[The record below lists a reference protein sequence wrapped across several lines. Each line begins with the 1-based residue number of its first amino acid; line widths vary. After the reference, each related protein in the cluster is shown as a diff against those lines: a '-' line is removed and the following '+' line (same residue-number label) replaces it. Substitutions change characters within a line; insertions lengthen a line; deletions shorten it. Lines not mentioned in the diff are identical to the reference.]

1 MIYRPVVTD
10 AHIANAL
17 RIAQTK
23 QNNTGDQVKY
33 QSKAVRLVE
42 YKVRQKQQVV
52 EAKDIEDILDS
63 MYPRGTWRLCE
74 TLLPS
79 DHGEH
84 GDHLLRFGDLLEKGS
99 LPGSC
104 FHVPRLFAL
113 HHNNSLKNWDFNLDA
128 VHFYSI

>member
-1 MIYRPVVTD
+1 MQVKMGIQASMIYRPVVTD

-42 YKVRQKQQVV
+42 YKVRQKQQMV

-63 MYPRGTWRLCE
+63 MYPRGTWRL
-74 TLLPS
+74 
-79 DHGEH
+79 
-84 GDHLLRFGDLLEKGS
+84 
-99 LPGSC
+99 
-104 FHVPRLFAL
+104 
-113 HHNNSLKNWDFNLDA
+113 
-128 VHFYSI
+128 

>member
-42 YKVRQKQQVV
+42 YKVRQKQQMV

-63 MYPRGTWRLCE
+63 MYPRGTWKL
-74 TLLPS
+74 
-79 DHGEH
+79 
-84 GDHLLRFGDLLEKGS
+84 
-99 LPGSC
+99 
-104 FHVPRLFAL
+104 
-113 HHNNSLKNWDFNLDA
+113 
-128 VHFYSI
+128 

>member
-42 YKVRQKQQVV
+42 YKVRQKQQMV
-52 EAKDIEDILDS
+52 EAKDIEDILNS
-63 MYPRGTWRLCE
+63 MYPRGTWRL
-74 TLLPS
+74 
-79 DHGEH
+79 
-84 GDHLLRFGDLLEKGS
+84 
-99 LPGSC
+99 
-104 FHVPRLFAL
+104 
-113 HHNNSLKNWDFNLDA
+113 
-128 VHFYSI
+128 

>member
-42 YKVRQKQQVV
+42 YKVRQKQQMV

-63 MYPRGTWRLCE
+63 MYPRGTWRL
-74 TLLPS
+74 
-79 DHGEH
+79 
-84 GDHLLRFGDLLEKGS
+84 
-99 LPGSC
+99 
-104 FHVPRLFAL
+104 
-113 HHNNSLKNWDFNLDA
+113 
-128 VHFYSI
+128 

>member
-1 MIYRPVVTD
+1 MGIQASMIYRPVVTD

-42 YKVRQKQQVV
+42 YKVRQKQQMV

-63 MYPRGTWRLCE
+63 MYPRGTWKL
-74 TLLPS
+74 
-79 DHGEH
+79 
-84 GDHLLRFGDLLEKGS
+84 
-99 LPGSC
+99 
-104 FHVPRLFAL
+104 
-113 HHNNSLKNWDFNLDA
+113 
-128 VHFYSI
+128 

>member
-63 MYPRGTWRLCE
+63 MYPRGTWRL
-74 TLLPS
+74 
-79 DHGEH
+79 
-84 GDHLLRFGDLLEKGS
+84 
-99 LPGSC
+99 
-104 FHVPRLFAL
+104 
-113 HHNNSLKNWDFNLDA
+113 
-128 VHFYSI
+128 

>member
-1 MIYRPVVTD
+1 MDPDEGGSVGTFRDFLVFKNSVTCTVMGIQASMIYRPVVTD

-42 YKVRQKQQVV
+42 YKVRQKQQMV

-63 MYPRGTWRLCE
+63 MYPRGTWRL
-74 TLLPS
+74 
-79 DHGEH
+79 
-84 GDHLLRFGDLLEKGS
+84 
-99 LPGSC
+99 
-104 FHVPRLFAL
+104 
-113 HHNNSLKNWDFNLDA
+113 
-128 VHFYSI
+128 

>member
-1 MIYRPVVTD
+1 MDPRPSKPLGAFRHGVVFKNSVTCTAMGIQASMIYRPVVTD

-42 YKVRQKQQVV
+42 YKVRQKQQMV

-63 MYPRGTWRLCE
+63 MYPRGTWRL
-74 TLLPS
+74 
-79 DHGEH
+79 
-84 GDHLLRFGDLLEKGS
+84 
-99 LPGSC
+99 
-104 FHVPRLFAL
+104 
-113 HHNNSLKNWDFNLDA
+113 
-128 VHFYSI
+128 

>member
-42 YKVRQKQQVV
+42 YKVRQKQQMV
-52 EAKDIEDILDS
+52 EANDIEDILDS
-63 MYPRGTWRLCE
+63 MYPRGTWRL
-74 TLLPS
+74 
-79 DHGEH
+79 
-84 GDHLLRFGDLLEKGS
+84 
-99 LPGSC
+99 
-104 FHVPRLFAL
+104 
-113 HHNNSLKNWDFNLDA
+113 
-128 VHFYSI
+128 

>member
-1 MIYRPVVTD
+1 MDPDEGGSVGTFRDFLVFKNSVTCTVMGIQASMIYRPVVTD

-23 QNNTGDQVKY
+23 QNNTDY

-63 MYPRGTWRLCE
+63 MYPRGTWRL
-74 TLLPS
+74 
-79 DHGEH
+79 
-84 GDHLLRFGDLLEKGS
+84 
-99 LPGSC
+99 
-104 FHVPRLFAL
+104 
-113 HHNNSLKNWDFNLDA
+113 
-128 VHFYSI
+128 

>member
-1 MIYRPVVTD
+1 MGIQSSMIYRPVVTD
-10 AHIANAL
+10 AHIENAL

-63 MYPRGTWRLCE
+63 MYPRGTWRL
-74 TLLPS
+74 
-79 DHGEH
+79 
-84 GDHLLRFGDLLEKGS
+84 
-99 LPGSC
+99 
-104 FHVPRLFAL
+104 
-113 HHNNSLKNWDFNLDA
+113 
-128 VHFYSI
+128 

>member
-1 MIYRPVVTD
+1 MGIQASMIYRPVVTD

-63 MYPRGTWRLCE
+63 MYPRGTWRL
-74 TLLPS
+74 
-79 DHGEH
+79 
-84 GDHLLRFGDLLEKGS
+84 
-99 LPGSC
+99 
-104 FHVPRLFAL
+104 
-113 HHNNSLKNWDFNLDA
+113 
-128 VHFYSI
+128 

>member
-1 MIYRPVVTD
+1 MGIQASMIYRPVVTD

-42 YKVRQKQQVV
+42 YKVRQKQQMV

-63 MYPRGTWRLCE
+63 MYPRGTWRL
-74 TLLPS
+74 
-79 DHGEH
+79 
-84 GDHLLRFGDLLEKGS
+84 
-99 LPGSC
+99 
-104 FHVPRLFAL
+104 
-113 HHNNSLKNWDFNLDA
+113 
-128 VHFYSI
+128 

>member
-1 MIYRPVVTD
+1 MDPRPSKPLGAYGDFLVFKNSVTCTAMGIQASMIYRPVVTD

-23 QNNTGDQVKY
+23 QNNTGD

-63 MYPRGTWRLCE
+63 MYPRGTWRL
-74 TLLPS
+74 
-79 DHGEH
+79 
-84 GDHLLRFGDLLEKGS
+84 
-99 LPGSC
+99 
-104 FHVPRLFAL
+104 
-113 HHNNSLKNWDFNLDA
+113 
-128 VHFYSI
+128 